1 MNESSLSPLPTS
13 AVNRPARLVAAA
25 GASIGLCIV
34 GDSLLYTILPLEAE
48 HLGISL
54 TLVGVLLSANR
65 LVRLATNS
73 WAATQFERWG
83 PYRSFLAAC
92 VLGLI
97 STTMYGLTRGFL
109 LFLAA
114 RLLWGTAWSGL
125 RQGGYQAV
133 WTGSAASKG
142 RLTGLLW
149 GLVRLGSALSVLMG
163 GVLYD
168 RYGFPTTILAMI
180 GVTALSVPVAWAIVW
195 PAESLGRRTVA
206 MTVLPWRDR
215 WRRWWQ
221 DVRNALDTP
230 TRRWLTLAG
239 CLQLLLSGVVI
250 STTALFLANLHSSG
264 NAPLL
269 LGLGVGASTGI
280 LQGVRWLSDITIG
293 PGLGYLSDHIGQPN
307 SAAMLV
313 LISLLSIVGLAFLPP
328 AAAIYCLLAVF
339 LCDSGL
345 SITLSAAA
353 SGAARGSERPHL
365 FVGVYTTAGD
375 ASSAV
380 GPLFAYALGRAVGL
394 PVLYLAI
401 SSVFVLVV
409 LRYRWCVLRGL
420 I

>member
-1 MNESSLSPLPTS
+1 
-13 AVNRPARLVAAA
+13 
-25 GASIGLCIV
+25 
-34 GDSLLYTILPLEAE
+34 
-48 HLGISL
+48 
-54 TLVGVLLSANR
+54 
-65 LVRLATNS
+65 
-73 WAATQFERWG
+73 
-83 PYRSFLAAC
+83 
-92 VLGLI
+92 
-97 STTMYGLTRGFL
+97 MYGITRGFL

-114 RLLWGTAWSGL
+114 RLLWGAAWSAL

-133 WTGSAASKG
+133 WTGNAANKG

-149 GLVRLGSALSVLMG
+149 GLVRLGSAASVLIG
-163 GVLYD
+163 GFLYD
-168 RYGFPTTILAMI
+168 RYGFPTTILTMI
-180 GVTALSVPVAWAIVW
+180 VVTALSVPMAWIIVW
-195 PAESLGRRTVA
+195 PVDSLGQRTSAATTLSVGE
-206 MTVLPWRDR
+206 R
-215 WRRWWQ
+215 WQKWWQ

-250 STTALFLANLHSSG
+250 STTALFLANLHKSG

-269 LGLGVGASTGI
+269 LGLGIGASTGI

-313 LISLLSIVGLAFLPP
+313 LISLLSLVGLAFLPA
-328 AAAIYCLLAVF
+328 AAAIYCLLLVF

-394 PVLYLAI
+394 SLLYLVI
-401 SSVFVLVV
+401 SVIFALVV
-409 LRYRWCVLRGL
+409 LHYRQCMLYNRNNER
-420 I
+420 